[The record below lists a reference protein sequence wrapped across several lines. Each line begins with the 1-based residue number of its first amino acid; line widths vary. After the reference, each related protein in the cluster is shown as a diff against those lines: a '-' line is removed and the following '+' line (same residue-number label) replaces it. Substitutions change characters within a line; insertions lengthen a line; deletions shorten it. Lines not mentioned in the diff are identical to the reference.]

1 VCSNLLYKAFH
12 AMGVMYNK
20 PIMQIDQLI
29 RSQRRKTIALIIDQE
44 GRLIVRA
51 PAHTSRRKIEKLV
64 DEKSAWIQRKQREVK
79 TRPPAA
85 RPKIF
90 HNGEYFYYLGRVY
103 PLVLSKRLKPP
114 LILNGTFS
122 LAESACEDGRKV
134 FSEWY
139 RERCREI
146 VTERAA
152 FHARRLNLRYRRI
165 RITSAR
171 TRRGSCSLKGNL
183 NFSWRLVMTPREV
196 IDYVVVHE
204 LCHLK
209 EPNHSTKFWARVAA
223 AMPDYRTHRKWLKD
237 YGQKFSL

>member
-1 VCSNLLYKAFH
+1 VQHLLNKTFRSR
-12 AMGVMYNK
+12 GVMYNK

-29 RSQRRKTIALIIDQE
+29 RSKRRKTIALIIDQE

-51 PAHTSRRKIEKLV
+51 PAHTSRRKIENLV
-64 DEKSAWIQRKQREVK
+64 YEKSAWIQRNQREAQ

-85 RPKIF
+85 RPKRF
-90 HNGEYFYYLGRVY
+90 HNGEHFYYLGRGY
-103 PLVLSKRLKPP
+103 PLVLSKRRKPP
-114 LILNGTFS
+114 LILNGRFS
-122 LAESACEDGRKV
+122 LAESAHEDALKV

-139 RERCREI
+139 REQCREI

-152 FHARRLNLRYRRI
+152 NHARRLNLRYRRI

-171 TRRGSCSLKGNL
+171 TRWGSCSSKGNL
-183 NFSWRLVMTPREV
+183 NFSWRLVMTPLEV

-204 LCHLK
+204 LCHLR

-223 AMPDYRTHRKWLKD
+223 AMPDYRTQRKWLKD
-237 YGQKFSL
+237 NGQKFSL